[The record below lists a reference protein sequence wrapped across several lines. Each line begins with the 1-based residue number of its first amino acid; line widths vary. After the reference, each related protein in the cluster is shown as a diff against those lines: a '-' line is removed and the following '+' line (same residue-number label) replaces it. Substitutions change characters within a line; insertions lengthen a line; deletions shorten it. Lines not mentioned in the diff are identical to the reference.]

1 MQFLV
6 DPKALSNTLGTMISV
21 VERAAINPIL
31 GNVKITAKNSALHL
45 STTNLE
51 SYITR
56 FLFTQINQE
65 GCMTVSAKMLLEIL
79 RKIGDSEVNI
89 FYNEEAA
96 SVKILG
102 QSCQF
107 ILPTLPIEEYPT
119 FSEFQPL
126 WKGEINSEDLA
137 KILEKTSFAM
147 SNEEARY
154 NLNGVC
160 LDYKGSQL
168 KAIATDC
175 HRLAM
180 AKKEIKLPDQN
191 NPIRIIVP
199 KRSVEEI
206 IKFTRTAAQENI
218 TLSIGVNAMM
228 VQDSSGIFISKLID
242 GSFPD
247 YDNLIPHE
255 NPNQLVCNASHL
267 GNIISRVSIV
277 TSNISEKLRIIQMV
291 INNTFLEIKSAST
304 ISYNCFANEKI
315 NLQDFG
321 YTYEGKEINIG
332 FNPKYIL
339 DICKVMYGEDI
350 KISFKDS
357 LSSIQIQP
365 VENVNSQFVVMP
377 LKVPTSISQG
387 G

>member
-1 MQFLV
+1 MQFSV
-6 DPKALSNTLGTMISV
+6 DPKALSNTLGAMISV
-21 VERAAINPIL
+21 VERASINPIL
-31 GNVKITAKNSALHL
+31 GNVKIVAQNSTLHL

-56 FLFTQINQE
+56 FLFTQVKQE
-65 GCMTVSAKMLLEIL
+65 GGMTVSAKMLLEIL
-79 RKIGDSEVNI
+79 RKIGDSEINI
-89 FYNEEAA
+89 SYNHEAS
-96 SVKILG
+96 SVKIVG

-107 ILPTLPIEEYPT
+107 ILPTLPVSDYPT
-119 FSEFQPL
+119 FAEFQPL
-126 WKGEINSEDLA
+126 WKCEVKPEDLA
-137 KILEKTSFAM
+137 AILEKTSFAM

-160 LDYKGSQL
+160 LDYKDSSL

-180 AKKEIKLPDQN
+180 AKKEINLTEEN

-206 IKFTRTAAQENI
+206 MKFTKTSPQGNI
-218 TLSIGVNAMM
+218 TLSVGTNAVMI
-228 VQDSSGIFISKLID
+228 QDSSGILMSKLID

-247 YDNLIPHE
+247 YDELIPNE
-255 NPNQLVCNASHL
+255 NPNQLICNANHL

-277 TSNISEKLRIIQMV
+277 TSNISEKLRIIQLI
-291 INNTFLEIKSAST
+291 INNKFLEIKSAST

-357 LSSIQIQP
+357 LSSIQIQA
-365 VENVNSQFVVMP
+365 VENANSQFVVMP
-377 LKVPTSISQG
+377 LKVPTSISQEN
-387 G
+387 